1 MTIADIQSL
10 TRFLTDSDTTSYTAA
25 NLLITANDAYQT
37 VIGWIIG
44 ADGTW
49 NFDDSNYTD
58 HPRGTFTLVEGQED
72 YSFNPQTAGPYS
84 SHFLDIEAVEILN
97 VQSPAMYIRLKPLDH
112 QELGYQSPEE
122 YFGLTAAGNPQTG
135 FPIWYDKN
143 GNTIRLYPAPTST
156 HVTLAAG
163 LRIWFKRNADLFT
176 SAQVTTGT
184 KEPGFAAQFH
194 SILSYMSAIPY
205 CENYKKDRV
214 PLFKLKVDEMK
225 HDLIEFYGN
234 READKRKVMTK
245 KRISF
250 I

>member
-1 MTIADIQSL
+1 MTIADIQTL
-10 TRFLTDSDTTSYTAA
+10 TRFLCDADTTSYTAA
-25 NLLITANDAYQT
+25 NLLITTNDAYQI
-37 VIGWIIG
+37 VVGWIING
-44 ADGTW
+44 DGTW
-49 NFDDSNYTD
+49 NFDDTNYTD

-97 VQSPAMYIRLKPLDH
+97 TASPAIYVRIHPMDH
-112 QELGYQSPEE
+112 QQLGGVSPEE
-122 YFGLTAAGNPQTG
+122 YFGVTSAGNPQVG
-135 FPIWYDKN
+135 FPLWYDKN

-163 LRIWFKRNADLFT
+163 LRVWFKRNADLFT

-194 SILSYMSAIPY
+194 GILSYLAAIPY

-214 PLFKLKVDEMK
+214 PLFKLKVEEMRR
-225 HDLIEFYGN
+225 DLIKFYGH
-234 READKRKVMTK
+234 READVRKVMTMK
-245 KRISF
+245 AVQYR
-250 I
+250 